1 MSFGTAVS
9 KVIGRPRL
17 VILVVAMLFLAGL
30 ASFGSMSRQEDPQ
43 FPNRNGL
50 ITVLYPGATA
60 EVMERLVLEPL
71 QDQISQVEEVQEYSA
86 TVRTGVALISVG
98 LLDSLYD
105 TAPAWQRVRVAMDQA
120 QLEFPPEVREMELD
134 DRLTGLPAVV
144 LAVTGDPSVVNL
156 SLAAEQIKRRL
167 MDLPQLSRIELEGD
181 TGEQINIALRDG
193 ELQRMGISPA
203 SIAGLIGERNRVA
216 PGGFLVINE
225 KRVNLL
231 SNNEFVD
238 IESLRMTQVPI
249 EGGSSMPLSAI
260 ADVWRSAIE
269 PPEPSAWQDGEQV
282 VAINIFAKADQVDA
296 VAFGD
301 NVRQRVKS
309 LREEFEPLNIQE
321 LFFQPDEV
329 QERLSSLQGSLLIS
343 MVIIT
348 TILFYVMGWQM
359 GMLVAFMLPLVT
371 LVSLGVY
378 DFGGGV
384 LHQIAIMGLVISLG
398 ILIDNAI
405 VMVENIQYRL
415 NIGESSYTAAK
426 NAVVELAG
434 PLGAS
439 TATTLAAFT
448 PLLLSKGGTADFTRG
463 IPVMIMLTLC
473 ISYLLAVTLAPLLAG
488 LVLKPSVSKRTQWIE
503 GLGNWLAN
511 VTASYPKVLAFSGLL
526 IPFTSLLLLPLVNF
540 QFFPNAD
547 RPLVVVEMF
556 LPEGTDIRQTNAL
569 AHTLESE
576 IRQRPAVAS
585 IHRFVGA
592 TGPGFYYNLPN
603 ATQAPNRARLV
614 VNTKT
619 LADTSPLIDWLR
631 TRVANN
637 YPEVEIVA
645 GTLAQGPPRIAP
657 VEVRVYH
664 ANDTIRLAAAE
675 QIFQI
680 IKSIPGAVDV
690 RNDIDTGMPVL
701 RVNVDDASAQRY
713 GISRADIAQTLFSRS
728 FGSRIEQY
736 RQELDPLPIVL
747 RSVEGTSMDIE
758 GVLSSYV
765 YNANNEPI
773 PFSLIAS
780 TEADW
785 QVASINHRNGVRV
798 LSITAGLDRGYSFS
812 QIVSSLNQRLAENP
826 LPSGTRMEFGGDLES
841 SGEANK
847 AIFSV
852 APIGI
857 LLLLF
862 FLVLQF
868 NSFRRVGIVLL
879 TVPLAAVGILPGLV
893 LTGSPFGFQ
902 PLLGVIALV
911 GIVVNNAIVLID
923 LVDQQLAAGVRIK
936 EAVSEAVARRT
947 RPILLTTCTTIGGL
961 IPLAFSSSTL
971 WPPMAWAIISGLLAS
986 TLLTLWVV
994 PSLCRLWLSDNN
1006 HPQAGKMG
1014 IEIPGMERSERAETG

>member
-1 MSFGTAVS
+1 MSFGAS
-9 KVIGRPRL
+9 AASAMSRPRL

-30 ASFGSMSRQEDPQ
+30 ASLGSMSRQEDPQ

-60 EVMERLVLEPL
+60 EVMERLILEPL
-71 QDQISQVEEVQEYSA
+71 QDEISQVEEVQEFTA
-86 TVRTGVALISVG
+86 TARTGVALISVS

-144 LAVTGDPSVVNL
+144 LAVTGDPSVVKL
-156 SLAAEQIKRRL
+156 SLAAEHIKRRL
-167 MDLPQLSRIELEGD
+167 MDLPQLSRIELDGD
-181 TGEQINIALRDG
+181 TAEQINIALRDG

-203 SIAGLIGERNRVA
+203 SIAGLVGRRNQVA
-216 PGGFLVINE
+216 PGGFLVIND

-249 EGGSSMPLSAI
+249 PGGSSVPLSAI

-269 PPEPSAWQDGEQV
+269 PPEPSAWKDGEQV
-282 VAINIFAKADQVDA
+282 VAINLFAQANQVDA
-296 VAFGD
+296 VAFGR
-301 NVRQRVKS
+301 NVRQRVEG
-309 LREEFEPLNIQE
+309 LRAEFEPLNIEE

-329 QERLSSLQGSLLIS
+329 QKRLNSLQGSLLIS
-343 MVIIT
+343 MFIIT
-348 TILFYVMGWQM
+348 VILFYVMGWRM
-359 GMLVAFMLPLVT
+359 GILVAFMLPLVT

-398 ILIDNAI
+398 ILVDNAI

-426 NAVVELAG
+426 KAVVELSG

-473 ISYLLAVTLAPLLAG
+473 ISYLLAVTLAPLLAAF
-488 LVLKPSVSKRTQWIE
+488 LLKPSVSNRTQWIDS
-503 GLGNWLAN
+503 LGRRLADIS
-511 VTASYPKVLAFSGLL
+511 ARFPKLLAAFGLL
-526 IPFTSLLLLPLVNF
+526 IPLSSLLLLPLVNF

-556 LPEGTDIRQTNAL
+556 LPEGTDIRHTNAL

-576 IRQRPAVAS
+576 IRQQPSVTS

-614 VNTKT
+614 VNTQT
-619 LADTSPLIDWLR
+619 LADTAPLIDWLR

-645 GTLAQGPPRIAP
+645 GTLAQGPPRVAP
-657 VEVRVYH
+657 VEVRIYH
-664 ANDTIRLAAAE
+664 ANDTTRLAAAE
-675 QIFQI
+675 KIFQI

-690 RNDIDTGMPVL
+690 RNDIDTGTPVL

-728 FGSRIEQY
+728 FGSPIEQY
-736 RQELDPLPIVL
+736 RQERDPLPIVL
-747 RSVEGTSMDIE
+747 RSVEGTGLDIE

-765 YNANNEPI
+765 YNANNDPI
-773 PFSLIAS
+773 PFSLIAR

-798 LSITAGLDRGYSFS
+798 LSITAGLDSGYSFS
-812 QIVSSLNQRLAENP
+812 QVVSALNQRLAENP
-826 LPSGTRMEFGGDLES
+826 LPNGTRIEFGGDLES
-841 SGEANK
+841 SGEANR

-868 NSFRRVGIVLL
+868 NSYKRVGIVLL
-879 TVPLAAVGILPGLV
+879 TVPLAAVGIFPGLV
-893 LTGSPFGFQ
+893 LTDSPFGFQ

-923 LVDQQLAAGVRIK
+923 LVDQQLSSGASIK
-936 EAVSEAVARRT
+936 DAVSEAVARRT

-961 IPLAFSSSTL
+961 LPLAFSSSTL

-986 TLLTLWVV
+986 TLLTLVVV
-994 PSLCRLWLSDNN
+994 PSVCRLWLSDKKYSQTV
-1006 HPQAGKMG
+1006 QAG
-1014 IEIPGMERSERAETG
+1014 IARPGEPV

>member
-1 MSFGTAVS
+1 MSFGASVANAM
-9 KVIGRPRL
+9 GRPRL
-17 VILVVAMLFLAGL
+17 VILVVGMLVLAGL
-30 ASFGSMSRQEDPQ
+30 ASFGGMSRQEDPQ
-43 FPNRNGL
+43 FPYRNGL

-60 EVMERLVLEPL
+60 EAMERLILEPL
-71 QDQISQVEEVQEYSA
+71 EDQISQVEEVQEFNA
-86 TVRTGVALISVG
+86 TARTGVALISVG
-98 LLDSLYD
+98 LLDSIYD
-105 TAPAWQRVRVAMDQA
+105 TEPAWQRVRVAMDQA

-134 DRLTGLPAVV
+134 DRVTGLPAVV
-144 LAVTGDPSVVNL
+144 LAVTGDSSVVNL

-181 TGEQINIALRDG
+181 TAEQINIAIRDG

-203 SIAGLIGERNRVA
+203 SIAGLVGQRNQVA
-216 PGGFLVINE
+216 PGGFLVIND
-225 KRVNLL
+225 KRINLL

-238 IESLRMTQVPI
+238 LESLRMTQVPI
-249 EGGSSMPLSAI
+249 SGGTSVPLSAI

-269 PPEPSAWQDGEQV
+269 PPEPSTWKDGEQV
-282 VAINIFAKADQVDA
+282 VAINIFAQANQVDA
-296 VAFGD
+296 IAFGE
-301 NVRQRVKS
+301 NVRQRVES
-309 LREEFEPLNIQE
+309 LREEFAPLNIE
-321 LFFQPDEV
+321 EFFFQPDQV
-329 QERLSSLQGSLLIS
+329 KERLSSLQSSLLIS
-343 MVIIT
+343 MLIIT
-348 TILFYVMGWQM
+348 VILFYGMGWQM
-359 GMLVAFMLPLVT
+359 GVLVAFMLPLVT

-384 LHQIAIMGLVISLG
+384 LHQIAIIGLVISLG

-405 VMVENIQYRL
+405 VMVENIQNRL
-415 NIGESSYTAAK
+415 NIGESSYAAAK
-426 NAVVELAG
+426 SAVIELAG

-463 IPVMIMLTLC
+463 IPVMIMLTLS
-473 ISYLLAVTLAPLLAG
+473 ISYLLAVTLAPLLAAF
-488 LVLKPSVSKRTQWIE
+488 LLKPSTSNRTQWIE
-503 GLGNWLAN
+503 RLGTWLAN
-511 VTASYPKVLAFSGLL
+511 LSAGYPKLLVICGLL
-526 IPFTSLLLLPLVNF
+526 IPLGSLLLLPLVKF

-556 LPEGTDIRQTNAL
+556 LPEGTDIRHTNAL

-576 IRQRPAVAS
+576 IRQQPAVTS

-603 ATQAPNRARLV
+603 ATQSPNRARLV
-614 VNTKT
+614 VNTQT
-619 LADTSPLIDWLR
+619 LSDTAPLIKWLR
-631 TRVANN
+631 TRVARN

-645 GTLAQGPPRIAP
+645 GTLAQGPPRAAP

-680 IKSIPGAVDV
+680 VKSISGAVDV
-690 RNDIDTGMPVL
+690 RNDIDTGTPVL

-728 FGSRIEQY
+728 FGLPVEQY

-747 RSVEGTSMDIE
+747 RSVEGTDLNVE
-758 GVLSSYV
+758 GILSSYV

-773 PFSLIAS
+773 PLSLVAR

-785 QVASINHRNGVRV
+785 QVAGISHRNGVRV
-798 LSITAGLDRGYSFS
+798 LSITAGLDSGYSFS
-812 QIVSSLNQRLAENP
+812 QIVDALNQRLAESP
-826 LPSGTRMEFGGDLES
+826 LPAGTRMEFGGDLEG
-841 SGEANK
+841 SGEANQ
-847 AIFSV
+847 AISSV

-868 NSFRRVGIVLL
+868 NSYKRVAIVLL
-879 TVPLAAVGILPGLV
+879 TVPLAAAGIFPGLV

-923 LVDQQLAAGVRIK
+923 LVDQELLSGANIK
-936 EAVSEAVARRT
+936 DAVSEAVARRT
-947 RPILLTTCTTIGGL
+947 RPILLTTATTIAGL
-961 IPLAFSSSTL
+961 LPLAFSSSTL

-986 TLLTLWVV
+986 TMLTLVVV
-994 PSLCRLWLSDNN
+994 PSVCRLWLSNKRG
-1006 HPQAGKMG
+1006 PAAEQAGLGSPSM
-1014 IEIPGMERSERAETG
+1014 PAL

>member
-1 MSFGTAVS
+1 
-9 KVIGRPRL
+9 
-17 VILVVAMLFLAGL
+17 
-30 ASFGSMSRQEDPQ
+30 
-43 FPNRNGL
+43 
-50 ITVLYPGATA
+50 
-60 EVMERLVLEPL
+60 
-71 QDQISQVEEVQEYSA
+71 
-86 TVRTGVALISVG
+86 
-98 LLDSLYD
+98 
-105 TAPAWQRVRVAMDQA
+105 
-120 QLEFPPEVREMELD
+120 
-134 DRLTGLPAVV
+134 
-144 LAVTGDPSVVNL
+144 
-156 SLAAEQIKRRL
+156 
-167 MDLPQLSRIELEGD
+167 
-181 TGEQINIALRDG
+181 
-193 ELQRMGISPA
+193 
-203 SIAGLIGERNRVA
+203 
-216 PGGFLVINE
+216 
-225 KRVNLL
+225 
-231 SNNEFVD
+231 
-238 IESLRMTQVPI
+238 
-249 EGGSSMPLSAI
+249 
-260 ADVWRSAIE
+260 
-269 PPEPSAWQDGEQV
+269 
-282 VAINIFAKADQVDA
+282 
-296 VAFGD
+296 
-301 NVRQRVKS
+301 
-309 LREEFEPLNIQE
+309 
-321 LFFQPDEV
+321 
-329 QERLSSLQGSLLIS
+329 
-343 MVIIT
+343 
-348 TILFYVMGWQM
+348 
-359 GMLVAFMLPLVT
+359 
-371 LVSLGVY
+371 
-378 DFGGGV
+378 
-384 LHQIAIMGLVISLG
+384 
-398 ILIDNAI
+398 
-405 VMVENIQYRL
+405 
-415 NIGESSYTAAK
+415 
-426 NAVVELAG
+426 
-434 PLGAS
+434 
-439 TATTLAAFT
+439 
-448 PLLLSKGGTADFTRG
+448 
-463 IPVMIMLTLC
+463 
-473 ISYLLAVTLAPLLAG
+473 LAVTLAPLLAG

-986 TLLTLWVV
+986 TLLTLLVV